1 MIPQGVTPDPRP
13 GAEALAVLG
22 SDPLRRT
29 LRLWGLGLAV
39 SIALGAIFAI
49 QQLAAAQG
57 TDASPTALYSLATQT
72 LPWAIWAFLLP
83 FIVEATARLRTV
95 GARVR
100 TVGYLGLAAG
110 AVAVHIALLTG
121 PTYLLGY
128 FPELSLAG
136 TWTFLVVRRA
146 ASEVIVV
153 ALIVAIT
160 HAALWAQRARM
171 EELERSQL
179 ARDALQARLEAL
191 RTQLEPHF
199 LLNTLHG
206 ISALA
211 AAGEREATQQAIAET
226 GDLLRIAL
234 RRPDLVPLRKEID
247 YLHLYMRVIHL
258 ARPRDATLRVDA
270 APGVGDC
277 LVPSFIL
284 QPLVEN
290 ALRHGA
296 PASGREPAVEVR
308 VERRGGDLLLRVRN
322 RIAESHPPPG
332 RWTEGI
338 GFSNTRRRLETLY
351 GDRANLD
358 VAAKEGHVEIRVAMP
373 IRRLPASGHVAGAP

>member
-1 MIPQGVTPDPRP
+1 MTPREVATGHGP
-13 GAEALAVLG
+13 GTDELAVLG

-29 LRLWGLGLAV
+29 LRLWGLGLGV
-39 SIALGAIFAI
+39 SLALGALFAI
-49 QQLAAAQG
+49 QQIAAAQG
-57 TDASPTALYSLATQT
+57 TADPPTPLYSLLTQT
-72 LPWAIWAFLLP
+72 FPWAIWALLLP
-83 FIVEATARLRTV
+83 FIVEATARLRSLGTP
-95 GARVR
+95 ARV
-100 TVGYLGLAAG
+100 VGYLGLGTG

-121 PTYLLGY
+121 PTYRLGY

-160 HAALWAQRARM
+160 HAALYARRARM
-171 EELERSQL
+171 EELDRSQL
-179 ARDALQARLEAL
+179 ERDAVQARLEAL

-211 AAGEREATQQAIAET
+211 AAGEQEATQQAIAET

-234 RRPDLVPLRKEID
+234 RRPDLVPLDKEID
-247 YLHLYMRVIHL
+247 YLHLYMRVVHL
-258 ARPRDATLRVDA
+258 ARPRDATLRVHA
-270 APGVGDC
+270 APEVGDC

-290 ALRHGA
+290 ALQHGA
-296 PASGREPAVEVR
+296 PASGEQAAVEVR
-308 VERRGGDLLLRVRN
+308 VERRGEDLVLRVLN
-322 RIAESHPPPG
+322 GIAESHPPPDL
-332 RWTEGI
+332 WTEGI
-338 GFSNTRRRLETLY
+338 GFTNTRRRLETLY
-351 GDRANLD
+351 GDRASLGVTATGD
-358 VAAKEGHVEIRVAMP
+358 HVEIRAVVP
-373 IRRLPASGHVAGAP
+373 IRRPSGRGP